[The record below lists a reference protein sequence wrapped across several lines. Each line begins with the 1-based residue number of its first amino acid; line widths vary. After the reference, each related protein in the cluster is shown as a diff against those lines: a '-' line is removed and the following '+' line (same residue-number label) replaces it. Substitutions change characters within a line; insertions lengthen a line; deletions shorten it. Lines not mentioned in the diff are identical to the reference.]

1 MDREEFR
8 SLVEDLRR
16 TPARLR
22 ELMAGLPPEKE
33 AHKPAPDAF
42 SARENVHHLRD
53 IEAEGYGVRL
63 LRMLGE
69 PDPFLND
76 IDGEALARE
85 RNYNGRPS
93 ESALEEFARLRAAN
107 VERLQRLAPED
118 LDRKGSWEK
127 IGPVTLGK
135 VLEMWRDHD
144 RGHLD
149 EIAWLAGRLPAEP
162 KHNG

>member
-1 MDREEFR
+1 MDREDFR
-8 SLVEDLRR
+8 SLVEELRR

-22 ELMAGLPPEKE
+22 ELMAGIPPGKE
-33 AHKPAPDAF
+33 VHKPGPEAF

-69 PDPFLND
+69 RDPVLKD
-76 IDGEALARE
+76 LDGNALALE
-85 RNYNGRPS
+85 RNYNGRPPGP
-93 ESALEEFARLRAAN
+93 ALEEFALLRAAN
-107 VERLQRLAPED
+107 VERLQRLEPED
-118 LDRKGSWEK
+118 LDRNGSWENV
-127 IGPVTLGK
+127 GPVTLGK
-135 VLEMWRDHD
+135 VLEMWRNHD

-162 KHNG
+162 KHNL

>member
-1 MDREEFR
+1 MDREELR
-8 SLVEDLRR
+8 SLVEELRR

-22 ELMAGLPPEKE
+22 ELLAGLPPEKE
-33 AHKPAPDAF
+33 THKPSPDAF

-63 LRMLGE
+63 LHMLGA
-69 PDPFLND
+69 PDPFLKD
-76 IDGEALARE
+76 IDGSVLARE
-85 RNYNGRPS
+85 RKYNAISAGP
-93 ESALEEFARLRAAN
+93 ALEDFALLRAAN
-107 VERLQRLAPED
+107 VERLQRLAPVD
-118 LDRKGSWEK
+118 LDRKGSWENV
-127 IGPVTLGK
+127 GPVTLGK

-162 KHNG
+162 KHNV

>member
-1 MDREEFR
+1 MNGEEFR
-8 SLVEDLRR
+8 SIVEDLRR

-33 AHKPAPDAF
+33 ARKPSPDAF

-53 IEAEGYGVRL
+53 IEAEGYGLRL

-69 PDPFLND
+69 SDPFLKDLN
-76 IDGEALARE
+76 GEVLAHD
-85 RNYNGRPS
+85 RNYNAIPS
-93 ESALEEFARLRAAN
+93 GPALEEFALLRAAN

-118 LDRKGSWEK
+118 LERKGTWES

-162 KHNG
+162 KHDR

>member
-1 MDREEFR
+1 MDRDAFR
-8 SLVEDLRR
+8 SLVEELRR

-33 AHKPAPDAF
+33 ARKPSPDAF

-63 LRMLGE
+63 LHMLGE
-69 PDPFLND
+69 PDPFLKD
-76 IDGEALARE
+76 IDGSALARE
-85 RNYNGRPS
+85 RNYNAVPS
-93 ESALEEFARLRAAN
+93 GPALEEFALLRAAN
-107 VERLQRLAPED
+107 VERLRRLAPED

-127 IGPVTLGK
+127 VGPVTLGK
-135 VLEMWRDHD
+135 VLEMWRNHD

-149 EIAWLAGRLPAEP
+149 EIDWLAGRLPAEP
-162 KHNG
+162 KHNV